1 MKMGLATIISIVI
14 TAIAF
19 MLLLASFVVID
30 AGYVG
35 VVKRLGAVQPD
46 FLPEGFHIKTPFIEI
61 VEEFDVRL
69 SKVETEAG
77 ASSRDLQVVRTEIAV
92 QYSMTPELMPLTL
105 QKIGTRGVVERTLIA
120 PSIMESVKAITALY
134 TAEQLIT
141 RRDEVKAK
149 IQEQI
154 NSFLNE
160 TLIEKDLAGLLTIAN
175 VAITDFDFSAE
186 FNRAIEEKV
195 RAEQEALKAKNEKL
209 RRVTQAEAAA
219 AERTLAADAAAY
231 EIEVESKARAAAIER
246 EAEALE
252 GNPQLIQLRIAE
264 KWDGT
269 LPRFS
274 GGDSIPLI
282 NIDGLDKSS
291 R

>member
-1 MKMGLATIISIVI
+1 MKMSIATIISIVV
-14 TAIAF
+14 TSIAF

-46 FLPEGFHIKTPFIEI
+46 YLPEGFHIKTPFIEI

-160 TLIEKDLAGLLTIAN
+160 TLMEKDLAGLLTIAN
-175 VAITDFDFSAE
+175 VAITDFDF
-186 FNRAIEEKV
+186 
-195 RAEQEALKAKNEKL
+195 
-209 RRVTQAEAAA
+209 
-219 AERTLAADAAAY
+219 
-231 EIEVESKARAAAIER
+231 
-246 EAEALE
+246 
-252 GNPQLIQLRIAE
+252 
-264 KWDGT
+264 
-269 LPRFS
+269 
-274 GGDSIPLI
+274 
-282 NIDGLDKSS
+282 
-291 R
+291 

>member
-1 MKMGLATIISIVI
+1 MKMSLATIISIVV

-46 FLPEGFHIKTPFIEI
+46 YLPEGFHIKTPFIEI

-120 PSIMESVKAITALY
+120 PSIMESVKAITA
-134 TAEQLIT
+134 
-141 RRDEVKAK
+141 V
-149 IQEQI
+149 
-154 NSFLNE
+154 
-160 TLIEKDLAGLLTIAN
+160 IAF
-175 VAITDFDFSAE
+175 T
-186 FNRAIEEKV
+186 
-195 RAEQEALKAKNEKL
+195 
-209 RRVTQAEAAA
+209 
-219 AERTLAADAAAY
+219 
-231 EIEVESKARAAAIER
+231 
-246 EAEALE
+246 
-252 GNPQLIQLRIAE
+252 
-264 KWDGT
+264 
-269 LPRFS
+269 
-274 GGDSIPLI
+274 DSI
-282 NIDGLDKSS
+282 IDGAISVRSTTPLVPIFCRVSGMSSGVIEYWTAISVRTTCKSLDDAPASVSTLLKRTSNSS
-291 R
+291 TISINGVLI